1 MPLEIERKFLVTNDN
16 WRAAVSDSFELRQ
29 GYLNL
34 EPART
39 VRVRIKREKGKLTIK
54 GKSVGIVRPEFEYDI
69 PKDDALAMLTLCEG
83 KIIHKTRHLVHYGEL
98 VWEVDVFHG
107 DHSGLVLAEVELE
120 SSAQT
125 VNLPDWV
132 GEEVSTNHRFFNSF
146 LAAN

>member
-1 MPLEIERKFLVTNDN
+1 MSLEIERKFLVASDN

-34 EPART
+34 EPERT

-54 GKSVGIVRPEFEYDI
+54 GKSVGIVRPEFEYNI

-83 KIIHKTRHLVHYGEL
+83 KIIHKTRHLVLHGGL
-98 VWEVDVFHG
+98 IWEVDVFHG
-107 DHSGLVLAEVELE
+107 DHAGLVLAEVELE
-120 SSAQT
+120 SAAQA

-132 GEEVSTNHRFFNSF
+132 GEEVSTNSKYFNSF
-146 LAAN
+146 LAAG